1 MVRFNKFLIFIFIEI
16 FQIKSKLHEEKV
28 DIAIISLELPQVS
41 CIPNLS
47 TFIFNIKVEFSKSP
61 LIKNILTIDLL
72 SNIKAFCYPFEK
84 TNVTISFFQCK
95 INTVD
100 YPIKNK
106 ILFLPLEPPISNYY
120 NFLNW
125 KEKIGENPEIS
136 NRITEKEIDCLPKE
150 LNSYKINEIKS
161 EGCSNNKNVISLKG
175 VWINENKLVP
185 KNFEFNLNE
194 IKGKC
199 NIISLNWIQCTIEG
213 IGDIKFLDN
222 YYFEYQIN
230 TFMIQKSEKFIHI
243 NDCND
248 NSTDNKTDFLRFFF
262 FSKKIFISLILLF
275 L

>member
-1 MVRFNKFLIFIFIEI
+1 M
-16 FQIKSKLHEEKV
+16 
-28 DIAIISLELPQVS
+28 
-41 CIPNLS
+41 
-47 TFIFNIKVEFSKSP
+47 
-61 LIKNILTIDLL
+61 
-72 SNIKAFCYPFEK
+72 
-84 TNVTISFFQCK
+84 
-95 INTVD
+95 
-100 YPIKNK
+100 
-106 ILFLPLEPPISNYY
+106 PLEPPISNYY

-175 VWINENKLVP
+175 EWINEKQLVP
-185 KNFEFNLNE
+185 KNFGFNFNE
-194 IKGKC
+194 IKGNC
-199 NIISLNWIQCTIEG
+199 NIITLNWIQCTIEG

-230 TFMIQKSEKFIHI
+230 TFMIQKSEIFIHI

-262 FSKKIFISLILLF
+262 FSKKIFIFLILLF
-275 L
+275 LWKNLIY